1 MVSEET
7 LFAKDEEVESLF
19 ERIKREQNGR
29 LDICVNNAYA
39 GVNAI
44 LENVGK
50 KFYETPV
57 DMWDKMNDV
66 GLRNHY
72 LCTVYASRYKSALK
86 CHLYTYWCRCGK
98 GFV

>member
-1 MVSEET
+1 MRHFNVIFIISEEK
-7 LFAKDEEVESLF
+7 LCGKDEEVESLF
-19 ERIKREQNGR
+19 ERIKREQDGR

-50 KFYETPV
+50 RFYETPPV
-57 DMWDKMNDV
+57 DMWDKMNHV

-72 LCTVYASRYKSALK
+72 LCTVYASRYE
-86 CHLYTYWCRCGK
+86 
-98 GFV
+98 

>member
-1 MVSEET
+1 MIVLKKLVVISKISEEE
-7 LFAKDEEVESLF
+7 FDVICKDEEVESLF
-19 ERIKREQNGR
+19 QRIKREQDGR

-44 LENVGK
+44 LDNVGK

-57 DMWDKMNDV
+57 DMWDMMNDV

-72 LCTVYASRYKSALK
+72 LCTVYASR
-86 CHLYTYWCRCGK
+86 
-98 GFV
+98 